1 MMVRVEDVIQIKYDC
16 VCAHVC
22 VYVFACVRGRMR
34 ACVGKRAHTRVSVYA
49 LCACVQQK
57 VSIERVSDAKST
69 PPTKYFRKYL
79 LYATSACIHG
89 SIFAQS
95 ARMFGHYCNI
105 MLFNAR
111 EIG

>member
-22 VYVFACVRGRMR
+22 VRVFACVRGRMR
-34 ACVGKRAHTRVSVYA
+34 ARVRKRAHARVSVYA

-79 LYATSACIHG
+79 IICHVGVYSRKHFRTVRTDVWSL
-89 SIFAQS
+89 
-95 ARMFGHYCNI
+95 
-105 MLFNAR
+105 L
-111 EIG
+111 